1 MMAQVDP
8 GHVEMVAGKR
18 ASFRV
23 HYRRNGKL
31 YWDAMW
37 APGTDEAQAKFE
49 RCAKEIG
56 WKVAVIRV
64 ERIDPA

>member
-1 MMAQVDP
+1 MARVAP
-8 GHVEMVAGKR
+8 GHVEITAGKR

-37 APGTDEAQAKFE
+37 AAGTDEAQDKFE
-49 RCAKEIG
+49 RCARELR
-56 WKVAVIRV
+56 WKVDVIRV
-64 ERIDPA
+64 ERIDPTA

>member
-1 MMAQVDP
+1 MAQVDP

-31 YWDAMW
+31 YWDVMW
-37 APGTDEAQAKFE
+37 APGTDEAKDKFE
-49 RCAKEIG
+49 RFTKELR
-56 WKVAVIRV
+56 WKIEVVRV